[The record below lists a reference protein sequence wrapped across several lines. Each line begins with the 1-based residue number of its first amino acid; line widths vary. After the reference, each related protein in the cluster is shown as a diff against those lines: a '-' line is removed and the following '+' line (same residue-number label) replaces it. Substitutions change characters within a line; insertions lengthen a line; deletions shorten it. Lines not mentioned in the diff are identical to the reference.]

1 MLGTISPTDIYSKR
15 KSWEATP
22 VSDNY
27 FSNVLSRKVFSVH
40 IVKEPVKTIPKKNNS
55 NKIIFDRDEI
65 LKKFR
70 TNLSKSMQLCEDF
83 LMTLNKKFN
92 CDKILM
98 RPHSI
103 NQFEAIFIIGEDDYL
118 SDKFKKMYSEVAT
131 FTEQHNKNKFDLQ
144 IHFMPRTANVNH
156 NALKTD
162 GYIFRY
168 EKLLN

>member
-15 KSWEATP
+15 KSWEATS

-40 IVKEPVKTIPKKNNS
+40 IVKAPAKTILKNNVS
-55 NKIIFDRDEI
+55 NKIIFDKGEI

-70 TNLSKSMQLCEDF
+70 SNLSKSMQLCEEF
-83 LMTLNKKFN
+83 LTILNKKFN

-103 NQFEAIFIIGEDDYL
+103 NQFEALFLIGEDDYI
-118 SDKFKKMYSEVAT
+118 SDNFKKMYSEVAA
-131 FTEQHNKNKFDLQ
+131 FTEQHNKNKYDLQ